1 MGLIFAALTEQPAAL
16 RVAAATCKQWRQH
29 AKDVGLLMHL
39 VGSTPGNRHSGYLGT
54 YIICNTFFHG
64 RPSYVQLGDPGKML
78 WYSRKAGWFAGITP
92 EAGKG
97 RGRLCNDSYALAP
110 QLITTPWEIQALP
123 AVGGWEA
130 AAGLRS
136 GIDAEAELEASQ
148 HRKAADAQR
157 AASAEMI
164 YITSARG
171 ALTGLAAK
179 CVGAFSRIPGAQYN
193 WRPAYLKQRSS
204 KIALWYDGRCWV
216 GGAREELGR
225 ATGYL
230 AAQDDAVAPELIA
243 APWQAFDS
251 AAAGERW
258 PEAPSVR
265 CVTFGD
271 GGLTPR
277 RSQRSPGTQTPLRS
291 R

>member
-193 WRPAYLKQRSS
+193 WRPAYLKQARLLLSACECFRVLPSACECFRVLSSASDGFRWLPMASDGFGSLPIASDRFRSLP
-204 KIALWYDGRCWV
+204 I
-216 GGAREELGR
+216 
-225 ATGYL
+225 
-230 AAQDDAVAPELIA
+230 APESFESVLSPPIA
-243 APWQAFDS
+243 PD
-251 AAAGERW
+251 R
-258 PEAPSVR
+258 P
-265 CVTFGD
+265 
-271 GGLTPR
+271 
-277 RSQRSPGTQTPLRS
+277 
-291 R
+291 